1 MTVPKDEGSFVVETS
16 GQIASQRDDHFCLY
30 LSGSVRKGD
39 NDSRPAIEFWSQA
52 DEDKLTNG
60 INARA
65 VRTLNPSKSKIRRSD
80 YYANFG
86 CDLHLVSISNVVLVD
101 VRAKRGIGIGAEM
114 MFAQMS
120 GIPVV
125 SICPR
130 NSAYRQDLVPNVFG
144 EDLKDWIHPFV
155 FGLSDYIVE
164 DIDDAVQL
172 INNLIEEGR
181 LNRRPAEASRVPE
194 SLEYYSRVREFFERD

>member
-1 MTVPKDEGSFVVETS
+1 METAN
-16 GQIASQRDDHFCLY
+16 QISTQRDSHFCVY
-30 LSGSVRKGD
+30 LSGSVKKGD
-39 NDSRPAIEFWSQA
+39 KDGRPDADFWSQR
-52 DEDKLTNG
+52 DEEKLANA
-60 INARA
+60 INSPA

-80 YYANFG
+80 YFANFG
-86 CDLHLVSISNVVLVD
+86 CDLHLVNISNVVLVD

-125 SICPR
+125 SICPK
-130 NSAYRQDLVPNVFG
+130 NSAYRSDLVPNVFG

-164 DIDDAVQL
+164 DLDEAVNL
-172 INNLIEEGR
+172 INDLLDEGR
-181 LNRRPAEASRVPE
+181 LRRRSDEATRVTE